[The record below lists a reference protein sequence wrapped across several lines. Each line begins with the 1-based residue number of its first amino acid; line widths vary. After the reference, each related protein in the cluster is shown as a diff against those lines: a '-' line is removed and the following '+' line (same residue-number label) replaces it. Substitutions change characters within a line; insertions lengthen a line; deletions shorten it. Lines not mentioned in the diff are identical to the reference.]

1 MERTMFVLG
10 IQGSPRKN
18 GNCDHLL
25 TLFLKACES
34 HGARTQ
40 VIHPEKLDIGPCLEL
55 LVCEKK
61 GICPIRDE
69 MEEKGYALVKQADVV
84 VLASPVFFYNVTAQA
99 KVFIDRCQMFWGRK
113 YKLRLVDPDGYS
125 RQGFLLS
132 VAASGGKRLFEG
144 VELTAKYFF
153 DAISADYAGSL
164 TYRNVEDAGDILPR
178 PELTKEIQDAAK
190 HLLEA
195 MRDKKIILFVSNKD
209 ACLSQMAAAF
219 VKDAAKGRSVVLT
232 AGMDPAPAVDP
243 DMVRVMAE
251 KNLDLKYR
259 VPQSLDG
266 VLAGMNKAP
275 HRVIFIGPKETTP
288 DLPYARIE
296 TWDIKK
302 DATPSLEAVRNLR
315 DEIELRVK
323 RELEFPSL

>member
-1 MERTMFVLG
+1 MFVLG
-10 IQGSPRKN
+10 IQGSPRKK

-34 HGARTQ
+34 HGAKTQ
-40 VIHPEKLDIGPCLEL
+40 VICPEKLDIGPCREL

-61 GICPIRDE
+61 GFCPIRDE
-69 MEEKGYALVKQADVV
+69 MEEKGYALVKKADVV

-113 YKLRLVDPDGYS
+113 YKLRLKDPDGYS

-132 VAASGGKRLFEG
+132 VGASGGKRLFEG

-153 DAISADYAGSL
+153 DAISADYAGAL

-178 PELTKEIQDAAK
+178 PELATEIQDAAK
-190 HLLEA
+190 HLLTT
-195 MRDKKIILFVSNKD
+195 MLTKKSILFVSNKD

-219 VKDAAKGRSVVLT
+219 LKDAVKGRMLVWT
-232 AGMDPAPAVDP
+232 AGMDAVKAVDP

-266 VLAGMNKAP
+266 VLTGMNRDL

-288 DLPYARIE
+288 DLACASVE
-296 TWDIKK
+296 TWDIVTPG
-302 DATPSLEAVRNLR
+302 TPSLEAFRKIR

-323 RELEFPSL
+323 TGFPSP

>member
-1 MERTMFVLG
+1 MFVLG

-34 HGARTQ
+34 HGAITR
-40 VIHPEKLDIGPCLEL
+40 VIHPEKLDVGPCREL

-61 GICPIRDE
+61 GVCPIRDE
-69 MEEKGYALVKQADVV
+69 MEKKGYSLVKKADVV

-113 YKLRLVDPDGYS
+113 YKLRLKDPDGYS

-132 VAASGGKRLFEG
+132 VGASGGKRLFEG

-178 PELTKEIQDAAK
+178 PELAEQIQDAAK
-190 HLLEA
+190 HLLTP
-195 MRDKKIILFVSNKD
+195 MLMKKSILFVSNKD

-219 VKDAAKGRSVVLT
+219 LKDAVKGRMLVLT
-232 AGMDPAPAVDP
+232 AGMDAAKAVDP
-243 DMVRVMAE
+243 DMARVMAE

-266 VLAGMNKAP
+266 VLAGMDKDP
-275 HRVIFIGPKETTP
+275 HRVIFIGLKDTTP
-288 DLPYARIE
+288 DLSCANVE
-296 TWDIKK
+296 TWDIV
-302 DATPSLEAVRNLR
+302 TPQIPSLEAFRTLR

-323 RELEFPSL
+323 TEFSRL

>member
-1 MERTMFVLG
+1 MFVLG
-10 IQGSPRKN
+10 IQGSPRKK

-25 TLFLKACES
+25 TLFLKTCES
-34 HGARTQ
+34 HGAITR
-40 VIHPEKLDIGPCLEL
+40 VIHPEKLDIGPCREL

-61 GICPIRDE
+61 GVCPIRDE

-144 VELTAKYFF
+144 VELTTQYFF

-164 TYRNVEDAGDILPR
+164 TYRNVEDAGEILPR
-178 PELTKEIQDAAK
+178 PELAEEIQDAVK
-190 HLLEA
+190 HLLEPVIA
-195 MRDKKIILFVSNKD
+195 KKSILFVSNKD
-209 ACLSQMAAAF
+209 ACLCQMAAAF
-219 VKDAAKGRSVVLT
+219 LKDAVKSRILVLT
-232 AGMDPAPAVDP
+232 AGVDAAEAVDP

-251 KNLDLKYR
+251 KHLDLKYR
-259 VPQSLDG
+259 IPQSIIIL
-266 VLAGMNKAP
+266 
-275 HRVIFIGPKETTP
+275 
-288 DLPYARIE
+288 
-296 TWDIKK
+296 
-302 DATPSLEAVRNLR
+302 LE
-315 DEIELRVK
+315 
-323 RELEFPSL
+323 

>member
-1 MERTMFVLG
+1 MFVLG

-34 HGARTQ
+34 HGAITQ
-40 VIHPEKLDIGPCLEL
+40 VIHPEKLDIGPCREL

-61 GICPIRDE
+61 GVCPIRDE
-69 MEEKGYALVKQADVV
+69 MEGKGYALVKKADVV

-144 VELTAKYFF
+144 VELTTKYFF

-178 PELTKEIQDAAK
+178 PELAEEIQDAVK
-190 HLLEA
+190 HLLA
-195 MRDKKIILFVSNKD
+195 PLIAKKSILFISNKD

-219 VKDAAKGRSVVLT
+219 LKDTVKGRSLVLT
-232 AGMDPAPAVDP
+232 AGVDAAAAVDP
-243 DMVRVMAE
+243 DMVRAMAE
-251 KNLDLKYR
+251 KHLDLKYR

-266 VLAGMNKAP
+266 VLAGLARPP
-275 HRVIFIGPKETTP
+275 HRVIFIGPKEATP
-288 DLPYARIE
+288 DLPHAGIE
-296 TWDIKK
+296 TWDIVKP
-302 DATPSLEAVRNLR
+302 ATASLEELRTLR
-315 DEIELRVK
+315 DEIEWQVK
-323 RELEFPSL
+323 TGFPSL

>member
-1 MERTMFVLG
+1 MFVLG
-10 IQGSPRKN
+10 IQGSPRKK

-34 HGARTQ
+34 HGARTR
-40 VIHPEKLDIGPCLEL
+40 VIHPEKLDIGPCREL

-61 GICPIRDE
+61 GVCPIRDE
-69 MEEKGYALVKQADVV
+69 MEEKGYSLVKKADVV
-84 VLASPVFFYNVTAQA
+84 VLASPVFFYSVTAQA

-113 YKLRLVDPDGYS
+113 YKLRLKDPDGYS

-144 VELTAKYFF
+144 VELTARYFF

-178 PELTKEIQDAAK
+178 PELAKEIQDAAK
-190 HLLEA
+190 HLLET

-209 ACLSQMAAAF
+209 ACLGQMAAAF
-219 VKDAAKGRSVVLT
+219 VKDAVKGRSVVLT
-232 AGMDPAPAVDP
+232 AGMDAAAAVDP

-259 VPQSLDG
+259 VPQSLDQI
-266 VLAGMNKAP
+266 LPGMDRDP
-275 HRVIFIGPKETTP
+275 HQVIFIGPKETTP
-288 DLPYARIE
+288 DLPYAGVE
-296 TWDIKK
+296 TWDIVTP
-302 DATPSLEAVRNLR
+302 ATPSLEAFRHLR

-323 RELEFPSL
+323 RGFPRP

>member
-1 MERTMFVLG
+1 MFVLG
-10 IQGSPRKN
+10 IQGSPRKK

-34 HGARTQ
+34 HGAITR
-40 VIHPEKLDIGPCLEL
+40 VIHPEKLDIGPCREL

-61 GICPIRDE
+61 GVCPIRDE

-144 VELTAKYFF
+144 GELTTKYFF

-164 TYRNVEDAGDILPR
+164 TYRNVEDAGEILPR
-178 PELTKEIQDAAK
+178 PELAEEIQDAVK
-190 HLLEA
+190 HLLA
-195 MRDKKIILFVSNKD
+195 PVIAKKRILFISNKD
-209 ACLSQMAAAF
+209 ACLGQMAAAF
-219 VKDAAKGRSVVLT
+219 LKEAVKGRVLVLT
-232 AGMDPAPAVDP
+232 AGVDAAAAVDQ
-243 DMVRVMAE
+243 DMVRAMAE
-251 KNLDLKYR
+251 KHLDLKYR

-266 VLAGMNKAP
+266 VLAGLARPP
-275 HRVIFIGPKETTP
+275 HRVIFIGAKETTP
-288 DLPYARIE
+288 DLPHARIE
-296 TWDIKK
+296 TWDIVKS
-302 DATPSLEAVRNLR
+302 AIPSLEELRNLR

-323 RELEFPSL
+323 TGFPSL

>member
-1 MERTMFVLG
+1 MFVLG
-10 IQGSPRKN
+10 IQGSPRKK
-18 GNCDHLL
+18 GNSHHLL

-34 HGARTQ
+34 HGARTRI
-40 VIHPEKLDIGPCLEL
+40 IHPEKLDIGPCREL

-69 MEEKGYALVKQADVV
+69 MEEKGYSLVKQADVV

-113 YKLRLVDPDGYS
+113 YKLRLRDPDGYS

-178 PELTKEIQDAAK
+178 PELAEEIRDAAK
-190 HLLEA
+190 HLLA
-195 MRDKKIILFVSNKD
+195 PGLAKQRILFVSNKD
-209 ACLSQMAAAF
+209 ACTSQMAAAF
-219 VKDAAKGRSVVLT
+219 VKDAVKGRSLVLT
-232 AGMDPAPAVDP
+232 AGINAAAAVEP
-243 DMVRVMAE
+243 YMVRVMAE
-251 KNLDLKYR
+251 KSLDLAYR
-259 VPQSLDG
+259 VPQSLAE
-266 VLAGMNKAP
+266 VLAGMNKDF
-275 HRVIFIGPKETTP
+275 HRVIFIGPKQTAP
-288 DLPYARIE
+288 DLPFAGVE
-296 TWDIKK
+296 TWDI
-302 DATPSLEAVRNLR
+302 ATPEISSLEAFRTLR
-315 DEIELRVK
+315 DTIALRVK
-323 RELEFPSL
+323 TGFF